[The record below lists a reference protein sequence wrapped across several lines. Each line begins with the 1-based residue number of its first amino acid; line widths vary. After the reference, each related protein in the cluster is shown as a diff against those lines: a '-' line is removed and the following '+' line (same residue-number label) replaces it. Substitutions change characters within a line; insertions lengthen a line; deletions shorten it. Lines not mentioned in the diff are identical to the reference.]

1 MHSNPARNHPV
12 FKMAAAGASSSS
24 SAGAAA
30 KPGGIAKPSSK
41 SNFGSRPASSAS
53 SSSSSRPSAS
63 AKPGSRAQVMGVAAK
78 AKGTKPTSSAA
89 PKKFSAPAA
98 KYGAPLPGREK
109 SSALGM
115 QRKKILAQAEKER
128 LARQRKREA
137 EAKAMKK
144 REDDRS
150 TARESEKKDRER
162 RKRDLLLAEKKRR
175 EAASAAREDRR
186 KEAAKQKGEYEAQ
199 VKARHKA
206 FAERQQRAVSSASKK
221 KSSQLPPS
229 PKAGSAKDPVLS
241 EFLHRKN
248 AAESY
253 RQRYNRNRLFGAP
266 PAAEGEIAA
275 DSKDALGSTLTR
287 RITYAE
293 SRSPAPKPPSKQN
306 IRSESPVAP
315 KVGGGGAAAAAQEDS
330 RPAYVQPAAPESP
343 DTKPTPPAAAAGGA
357 VAAVRRRWGRSES
370 PPTLQPVGTQ
380 VVNLDGSA
388 GAAGTNV
395 AVAAETKAKALGSP
409 ASRKRWGRS
418 DSPLEFQPVGTQVI
432 GLDGTSSVTDAPADE
447 ADSDDKKSSPE
458 RKRWGQPAGR
468 KPFKFGAV
476 GTGVLEFTGD
486 LLETG
491 VAEASNE
498 GASISAGATPADGDR
513 DDATPVPAAGEG
525 DEVPPPADVMAQDQD
540 DGDYEDML
548 CTMAE
553 LILNQDEDEE
563 GTAATAAAPPSP
575 STPGKPASAAT
586 GSNAEMAAPA
596 TPDAQATTAAAGSPT
611 EDTGAA
617 SGDDSGDDSYFEEE
631 SDSDTDD
638 DDDNVMMGSDDEADD
653 LLSSLRASPVTP
665 AHGSRSKRGS
675 MTSEAGDDEEEDMD
689 EMLDMMRT
697 ALKNATP
704 DKRDQLLRAAP
715 SMSVDTLLKS
725 GPVDGLRLKGENIRS
740 LRVEAEL
747 EKTVFHKLEETR
759 ARLEDELGAMAFV
772 QAYRMIQ
779 QWREADDDEEDS
791 AARKA
796 EIEHLL
802 ESKNAVES
810 FQQLLHLVIKDSMHY
825 ENDADVS
832 IFFSMILFPFFLFL
846 LLFFSSCLSLFL
858 FFLSLSLFF
867 SDAPRWCVHICA
879 HSHLPSRWCLSSF
892 PRLFLLN
899 VLDILALVL
908 SSPFNL
914 YSMFT
919 KVSHN
924 SSVRY
929 TRIYSHVCMH
939 LFCRC
944 A

>member
-1 MHSNPARNHPV
+1 ME
-12 FKMAAAGASSSS
+12 
-24 SAGAAA
+24 
-30 KPGGIAKPSSK
+30 
-41 SNFGSRPASSAS
+41 
-53 SSSSSRPSAS
+53 
-63 AKPGSRAQVMGVAAK
+63 VAAK
-78 AKGTKPTSSAA
+78 AKKTKPKLSSAA
-89 PKKFSAPAA
+89 AAAAAPPKKFSAPAA

-109 SSALGM
+109 SSALSV

-128 LARQRKREA
+128 LTRQRKREA

-144 REDDRS
+144 REDDRAS
-150 TARESEKKDRER
+150 ARESEKKDRER

-175 EAASAAREDRR
+175 EAASAARDDRR
-186 KEAAKQKGEYEAQ
+186 KEAAKQKSEYEAQ

-206 FAERQQRAVSSASKK
+206 FAERQQRAVASAGRKK
-221 KSSQLPPS
+221 TTKASSQIPVPS
-229 PKAGSAKDPVLS
+229 PKAASSSDPVLS
-241 EFLHRKN
+241 EFLQRKN

-253 RQRYNRNRLFGAP
+253 RQRYNRNRLFGAA
-266 PAAEGEIAA
+266 PAADAEIAA

-293 SRSPAPKPPSKQN
+293 SRSPAPKPPTKRN
-306 IRSESPVAP
+306 VRTESPMAP
-315 KVGGGGAAAAAQEDS
+315 KPRTESDN
-330 RPAYVQPAAPESP
+330 RPAYVQPAADSQAKKVESP
-343 DTKPTPPAAAAGGA
+343 AGAGGA
-357 VAAVRRRWGRSES
+357 AAAAVRRRWGRSES
-370 PPTLQPVGTQ
+370 PPVLQPVGTQ
-380 VVNLDGSA
+380 VIDLAGSA
-388 GAAGTNV
+388 GSAGTNV
-395 AVAAETKAKALGSP
+395 AAVAATNVAGSP

-418 DSPLEFQPVGTQVI
+418 ESPPMLQPVGTQVI
-432 GLDGTSSVTDAPADE
+432 GLDGTSSVTDSPGEEPASDE
-447 ADSDDKKSSPE
+447 KKQSPE
-458 RKRWGQPAGR
+458 RKRWGQPASR
-468 KPFKFGAV
+468 KPFQFAPV
-476 GTGVLEFTGD
+476 GTGALEFTGD
-486 LLETG
+486 LGETG
-491 VAEASNE
+491 GIGGDSAEAQELSIDGGS
-498 GASISAGATPADGDR
+498 GAASTDGNR
-513 DDATPVPAAGEG
+513 DDPTPVPATADS
-525 DEVPPPADVMAQDQD
+525 DEVPPAEEMVQDQD

-553 LILNQDEDEE
+553 LILNQDDDDDDD
-563 GTAATAAAPPSP
+563 AAAEP
-575 STPGKPASAAT
+575 STPGKSAPAVTEKKEEDAVLGTPDASAA
-586 GSNAEMAAPA
+586 
-596 TPDAQATTAAAGSPT
+596 AAAELATDGA
-611 EDTGAA
+611 GAA

-631 SDSDTDD
+631 SGSDTDHD
-638 DDDNVMMGSDDEADD
+638 DDDVMMGSDDDNEGDD

-725 GPVDGLRLKGENIRS
+725 GPVEGLRLKGENIRS

-832 IFFSMILFPFFLFL
+832 FSPS
-846 LLFFSSCLSLFL
+846 FSI
-858 FFLSLSLFF
+858 
-867 SDAPRWCVHICA
+867 CVC
-879 HSHLPSRWCLSSF
+879 
-892 PRLFLLN
+892 
-899 VLDILALVL
+899 
-908 SSPFNL
+908 
-914 YSMFT
+914 
-919 KVSHN
+919 
-924 SSVRY
+924 
-929 TRIYSHVCMH
+929 VCV
-939 LFCRC
+939 
-944 A
+944 